1 MNPLQQYKIGF
12 VGLSIGSHAF
22 AFEIGP
28 EFFVGF
34 DTAAFEQGLVKLD
47 LVLEKSNN
55 MLTLHF
61 TFNGQVELEC
71 DRCLENYMQA
81 FALQRQLL
89 IKFGEAYQEQSDE
102 IVIIPST
109 ESHIDI
115 AQYVYEFLHLGL
127 PVKRVHPDGPDG
139 QPGCDK
145 EAMMR
150 LSAYMVKKQ
159 DGKNGSDSPF
169 DALKHLKF
177 NQ

>member
-1 MNPLQQYKIGF
+1 MGF
-12 VGLSIGSHAF
+12 
-22 AFEIGP
+22 E
-28 EFFVGF
+28 
-34 DTAAFEQGLVKLD
+34 TAAFDQGQVKLD
-47 LVLEKSNN
+47 FILEKSNN

-61 TFNGQVELEC
+61 SFKGQVELEC
-71 DRCLENYMQA
+71 DRCLEKYMQV
-81 FALQRQLL
+81 FDLQKQLL
-89 IKFGEAYQEQSDE
+89 IKFGDGYQEQSDE

-115 AQYVYEFLHLGL
+115 SQYVYEFLHLGL
-127 PVKRVHPDGPDG
+127 PVKRVHPDGSDG

-145 EAMMR
+145 EAMIR

-159 DGKNGSDSPF
+159 ADKNGSDSPF